1 VIAETLASD
10 QGIGTLVEQASAN
23 FKVPLVFAG
32 LFVVAALGIAMYAIF
47 AVIERR
53 TTRWAVRTVD
63 FGIGG

>member
-1 VIAETLASD
+1 MIAETLASD

-32 LFVVAALGIAMYAIF
+32 LFVVAALGIAMYAGF
-47 AVIERR
+47 AVLERR
-53 TTRWAVRTVD
+53 MTHWAVRAVD